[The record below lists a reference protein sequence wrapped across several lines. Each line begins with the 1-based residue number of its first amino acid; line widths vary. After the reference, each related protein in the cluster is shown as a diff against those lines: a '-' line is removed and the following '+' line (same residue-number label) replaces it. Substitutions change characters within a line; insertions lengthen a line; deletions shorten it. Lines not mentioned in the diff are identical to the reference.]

1 MKEQQN
7 KEIRQEKKNYY
18 RKIPT
23 WLTWLMLLVL
33 CGICVFIAIWIKDN
47 TKEYTATDKFVRYSM
62 GSKFFYDENLVLK
75 RKDDLTYID
84 AEGTVESD
92 GTPLVYEG
100 QYKYLLPVDMAFLDP
115 NSDVGAKRVNY
126 FSTTLY
132 NEDEKKVTIACSD
145 KETDV
150 YSGFLY
156 DGNGTYIF
164 IEEVELAI
172 GKMKYN
178 LSPMSYV
185 RIFYKDSIEIFNL
198 AKDEYQ
204 YIELNGYNDV
214 IAVTKTDYSIN
225 LGTNVMTVEDVPR
238 ILFSNMDVMGV
249 LE

>member
-1 MKEQQN
+1 MKEYEVIR
-7 KEIRQEKKNYY
+7 EILN
-18 RKIPT
+18 
-23 WLTWLMLLVL
+23 L
-33 CGICVFIAIWIKDN
+33 C
-47 TKEYTATDKFVRYSM
+47 
-62 GSKFFYDENLVLK
+62 
-75 RKDDLTYID
+75 
-84 AEGTVESD
+84 
-92 GTPLVYEG
+92 P
-100 QYKYLLPVDMAFLDP
+100 
-115 NSDVGAKRVNY
+115 
-126 FSTTLY
+126 
-132 NEDEKKVTIACSD
+132 
-145 KETDV
+145 
-150 YSGFLY
+150 
-156 DGNGTYIF
+156 GNQMRDIF